1 MALKQ
6 GSISIDTE
14 NIFPIIKKW
23 LYSDKDIFIR
33 ELISNGC
40 DAVSKHKR
48 LVSLGEVNDD
58 GQPYKITVS
67 VSKKNKTLSFSDNGI
82 GMTADEID
90 KYINQVA
97 FSGAEDFFN
106 KYKDKMEESNDIIG
120 HFGLGFYSAFM
131 VASNV
136 EIDTLSY
143 QEGATPVRW
152 QSEDGMQF
160 EITEDGTRTERGT
173 TITLTIADDSDE
185 FLDEY
190 HVRRIIK
197 KYCSFLP
204 VEIYVENPDREE
216 EEAKRKE
223 EEAAKKAEERAKA
236 EAEGETVEEEP
247 EEETEPVKPTPL
259 NDTNPLW
266 LKSPKDCTDE
276 EYIDFYRKVFNV
288 YEEPLFWIHLNIDY
302 PFNLKGI
309 LYFPKLKNEFELVE
323 GEVKL
328 YNNQV
333 FVADNIKEVIPEFL
347 LLLKGVIDCPDLP
360 LNVSRSFLQ
369 NDREVGKISK
379 NIVKK
384 VADKLKSLYKNE
396 REKYEG
402 FWHDIQLFIK
412 FGCLKDQS
420 FYDRVK
426 DYIIY
431 KDLNDKYIT
440 LNEYLEEAK
449 DKHENK
455 VFYVVDKEK
464 QAQYIK
470 LFEEYGLNALVL
482 DCAIDDNFISL
493 LEYAQPGVRFKRI
506 DSDLSDVL
514 KDEDAEKD
522 EKADEEITKFFEEI
536 VGDRI
541 QKYTVES
548 LKKEDTPAV
557 ILISEESRRMMEMQK
572 RFNDLNYGF
581 DLHEEK
587 TLVIN
592 DKNPLIQKVLSMK
605 DNESKKEDVEVICNQ
620 IVDLALLANK
630 ELSADELDLFIKR
643 SNELMTRVISL

>member
-48 LVSLGEVNDD
+48 LVSLGETDGDD
-58 GQPYKITVS
+58 KPYKITVA

-120 HFGLGFYSAFM
+120 HFGLVFYSAFM
-131 VASNV
+131 VSSNV
-136 EIDTLSY
+136 EIDTLSFAP
-143 QEGATPVRW
+143 GAKPIKW
-152 QSEDGMQF
+152 QSADGMQF

-173 TITLTIADDSDE
+173 TIILTLAEDSEE

-190 HVRRIIK
+190 HLRSIIK

-204 VEIYVENPDREE
+204 VEIYVENTDKLE
-216 EEAKRKE
+216 EEAK
-223 EEAAKKAEERAKA
+223 KKAEEVAKKA
-236 EAEGETVEEEP
+236 QEGADNETSEEEP
-247 EEETEPVKPTPL
+247 KEEIKSVPL

-276 EYIDFYRKVFNV
+276 EYIKFYQQVFNV
-288 YEEPLFWIHLNIDY
+288 FDEPLFWIHLNVDY

-323 GEVKL
+323 GKVKL

-369 NDREVGKISK
+369 NDRDVSKISK
-379 NIVKK
+379 HIVKK
-384 VADKLKSLYKNE
+384 VADKLKSLCKNE
-396 REKYEG
+396 REKYES
-402 FWHDIQLFIK
+402 FWDDIQVFIK
-412 FGCLKDQS
+412 YGCLKDEG
-420 FYDRVK
+420 FYDK
-426 DYIIY
+426 IKEYILY
-431 KDLNDKYIT
+431 KDLDGKYIT
-440 LNEYLEEAK
+440 LKDYLEYAK

-455 VFYVVDKEK
+455 VFYVVDKE
-464 QAQYIK
+464 QQSQYIK
-470 LFEEYGLNALVL
+470 LFKEYDLNAVIL
-482 DCAIDDNFISL
+482 DCTIDNNFITF
-493 LEYAQPGVRFKRI
+493 LEYKESGVRFKRI

-514 KDEDAEKD
+514 KDKDEEKD
-522 EKADEEITKFFEEI
+522 EKADEEIVNFFKEKI
-536 VGDRI
+536 GDRV
-541 QKYTVES
+541 QKYSVES

-557 ILISEESRRMMEMQK
+557 ILISEESRRMMEMQS
-572 RFNDLNYGF
+572 RFAGLDYGF
-581 DLHEEK
+581 DLKEEK

-592 DKNPLIQKVLSMK
+592 DRNPLIKKVLSLR
-605 DNESKKEDVEVICNQ
+605 DDETKKEAVDVICNQ

-630 ELSADELDLFIKR
+630 ELGAEELDLFIKR
-643 SNELMTRVISL
+643 SNELMSKVISL

>member
-48 LVSLGEVNDD
+48 LVALGETDGDD
-58 GQPYKITVS
+58 KPYKITVA

-131 VASNV
+131 VSSNV
-136 EIDTLSY
+136 EIDTLSFAS
-143 QEGATPVRW
+143 GAKPIKW
-152 QSEDGMQF
+152 QSADGMQF

-173 TITLTIADDSDE
+173 TIILTLAEDSEE

-190 HVRRIIK
+190 HLRSIIK

-204 VEIYVENPDREE
+204 VEIYVENTDKLE
-216 EEAKRKE
+216 EEAKKKA
-223 EEAAKKAEERAKA
+223 EEAAKKAEEGADS
-236 EAEGETVEEEP
+236 ETSEEEP
-247 EEETEPVKPTPL
+247 KEEIKPVPL

-276 EYIDFYRKVFNV
+276 EYIKFYQQVFNV
-288 YEEPLFWIHLNIDY
+288 FDEPLFWIHLNVDY

-323 GEVKL
+323 GKVKL

-360 LNVSRSFLQ
+360 LNVSRGFLQ
-369 NDREVGKISK
+369 NDRDVSKISK
-379 NIVKK
+379 HIVKK
-384 VADKLKSLYKNE
+384 VADKLKSLCKNE
-396 REKYEG
+396 REKYES
-402 FWHDIQLFIK
+402 FWDDIQVFIK
-412 FGCLKDQS
+412 YGCLKDEG
-420 FYDRVK
+420 FYDK
-426 DYIIY
+426 IKEYILY
-431 KDLNDKYIT
+431 KDLDGKYIT
-440 LNEYLEEAK
+440 LKDYLEYAK

-455 VFYVVDKEK
+455 VFYVVDKE
-464 QAQYIK
+464 QQSQYIK
-470 LFEEYGLNALVL
+470 LFKEYDLNAVIL
-482 DCAIDDNFISL
+482 DCTIDNNFITF
-493 LEYAQPGVRFKRI
+493 LEYKESGVRFKRI

-514 KDEDAEKD
+514 KDKDEEKD
-522 EKADEEITKFFEEI
+522 EKADEEIVNFFKEKI
-536 VGDRI
+536 GDRV
-541 QKYTVES
+541 QKYSVES

-557 ILISEESRRMMEMQK
+557 ILISEESRRMMEMQS
-572 RFNDLNYGF
+572 RFAGLDYGF
-581 DLHEEK
+581 DLKEEK

-592 DKNPLIQKVLSMK
+592 DRNPLIKKVLSLR
-605 DNESKKEDVEVICNQ
+605 DDETKKEAVDVICNQ

-630 ELSADELDLFIKR
+630 ELGAEELDLFIKR
-643 SNELMTRVISL
+643 SNELMSKVISL

>member
-48 LVSLGEVNDD
+48 LVSLGETAGDD
-58 GQPYKITVS
+58 KPYKITVA

-131 VASNV
+131 VSSNV
-136 EIDTLSY
+136 EIDTLSFAS
-143 QEGATPVRW
+143 GAKPIKW
-152 QSEDGMQF
+152 QSADGMQF

-173 TITLTIADDSDE
+173 TIILTLAEDSEE

-190 HVRRIIK
+190 HLRSIIK

-204 VEIYVENPDREE
+204 VEIYVENTDKLE
-216 EEAKRKE
+216 EEAK
-223 EEAAKKAEERAKA
+223 KKAEEVAKKA
-236 EAEGETVEEEP
+236 QEGADNETSEEEP
-247 EEETEPVKPTPL
+247 KEEIKSVPL

-276 EYIDFYRKVFNV
+276 EYIKFYQQVFNV
-288 YEEPLFWIHLNIDY
+288 FDEPLFWIHLNVDY

-323 GEVKL
+323 GKVKL

-369 NDREVGKISK
+369 NDRDVSKISK
-379 NIVKK
+379 HIVKK
-384 VADKLKSLYKNE
+384 VADKLKSLCKNE
-396 REKYEG
+396 REKYES
-402 FWHDIQLFIK
+402 FWDDIQVFIK
-412 FGCLKDQS
+412 YGCLKDEG
-420 FYDRVK
+420 FYDK
-426 DYIIY
+426 IKEYILY
-431 KDLNDKYIT
+431 KDLDGKYIT
-440 LNEYLEEAK
+440 LKDYLEYAK

-455 VFYVVDKEK
+455 VFYVVDKE
-464 QAQYIK
+464 QQSQYIK
-470 LFEEYGLNALVL
+470 LFKEYDLNAVIL
-482 DCAIDDNFISL
+482 DCTIDNNFITF
-493 LEYAQPGVRFKRI
+493 LEYKESGVRFKRI

-514 KDEDAEKD
+514 KDKDEEKD
-522 EKADEEITKFFEEI
+522 EKADEEIVNFFKEKI
-536 VGDRI
+536 GDRV
-541 QKYTVES
+541 QKYSVES

-557 ILISEESRRMMEMQK
+557 ILISEESRRMMEMQS
-572 RFNDLNYGF
+572 RFAGLDYGF
-581 DLHEEK
+581 DLKEEK

-592 DKNPLIQKVLSMK
+592 DRNPLIKKVLSLR
-605 DNESKKEDVEVICNQ
+605 DDETKKEAVDVICNQ

-630 ELSADELDLFIKR
+630 ELGAEELDLFIKR
-643 SNELMTRVISL
+643 SNELMSKVISL

>member
-48 LVSLGEVNDD
+48 LVALGETDGDD
-58 GQPYKITVS
+58 KPYKITVA

-131 VASNV
+131 VSSNV
-136 EIDTLSY
+136 EIDTLSFVP
-143 QEGATPVRW
+143 GAKPIRW
-152 QSEDGMQF
+152 QSADGMQF

-173 TITLTIADDSDE
+173 TIILTLAEDSEE

-190 HVRRIIK
+190 HLRSIIK

-204 VEIYVENPDREE
+204 VEIYVENTDKLE
-216 EEAKRKE
+216 EEAKKKA
-223 EEAAKKAEERAKA
+223 EEAAKKAQ
-236 EAEGETVEEEP
+236 EGADNETSEEEP
-247 EEETEPVKPTPL
+247 KEEIKPVPL

-276 EYIDFYRKVFNV
+276 EYIKFYQQVFNV
-288 YEEPLFWIHLNIDY
+288 FDEPLFWIHLNVDY

-323 GEVKL
+323 GKVKL

-369 NDREVGKISK
+369 NDRDVSKISK
-379 NIVKK
+379 HIVKK
-384 VADKLKSLYKNE
+384 VADKLKSLCKNE
-396 REKYEG
+396 REKYES
-402 FWHDIQLFIK
+402 FWDDIQVFIK
-412 FGCLKDQS
+412 YGCLKDEG
-420 FYDRVK
+420 FYDK
-426 DYIIY
+426 IKEYILY
-431 KDLNDKYIT
+431 KDLEGKYIT
-440 LNEYLEEAK
+440 LKDYLEYAK

-455 VFYVVDKEK
+455 VFYVVDKE
-464 QAQYIK
+464 QQSQYIK
-470 LFEEYGLNALVL
+470 LFKEYDLNAVIL
-482 DCAIDDNFISL
+482 DCTIDNNFITF
-493 LEYAQPGVRFKRI
+493 LEYKESGVRFKRI

-514 KDEDAEKD
+514 KDKDEEKD
-522 EKADEEITKFFEEI
+522 EKADEEIVNFFKEKI
-536 VGDRI
+536 GDRV
-541 QKYTVES
+541 QKYSVES

-557 ILISEESRRMMEMQK
+557 ILISEESRRMMEMQS
-572 RFNDLNYGF
+572 RFAGLDYGF
-581 DLHEEK
+581 DLKEEK

-592 DKNPLIQKVLSMK
+592 DRNPLIKKVLSLR
-605 DNESKKEDVEVICNQ
+605 DDETKKEAVDVICNQ

-630 ELSADELDLFIKR
+630 ELGAEELDLFIKR
-643 SNELMTRVISL
+643 SNELMSKVISL

>member
-23 LYSDKDIFIR
+23 LYSEKDIFIR

-48 LVSLGEVNDD
+48 LVALGEVNSDD
-58 GQPYKITVS
+58 KPYKITVA
-67 VSKKNKTLSFSDNGI
+67 VSKKNKTLEFSDNGI

-131 VASNV
+131 VSSNV

-143 QEGATPVRW
+143 LEGAKPIRW
-152 QSEDGMQF
+152 QSADGMQF

-173 TITLTIADDSDE
+173 TITLTLAEDSEE

-190 HVRRIIK
+190 NLRSIIT

-204 VEIYVENPDREE
+204 VEIYLENTDRLE
-216 EEAKRKE
+216 EEAK
-223 EEAAKKAEERAKA
+223 KKAEEENKKS
-236 EAEGETVEEEP
+236 EDGSDDKTS
-247 EEETEPVKPTPL
+247 EETKDEVKPMPL

-266 LKSPKDCTDE
+266 LKSPKDCTNE
-276 EYIDFYRKVFNV
+276 EYIKFYQQVFNV
-288 YEEPLFWIHLNIDY
+288 FDEPLFWIHLNVDY

-309 LYFPKLKNEFELVE
+309 LYFPKLRNEFELVE
-323 GEVKL
+323 GKVKL

-369 NDREVGKISK
+369 NDRDVSKISK
-379 NIVKK
+379 HIVKK
-384 VADKLKSLYKNE
+384 VADKLKSLCKNE

-402 FWHDIQLFIK
+402 FWDDIQIFIK
-412 FGCLKDQS
+412 YGCLKDKS
-420 FYDRVK
+420 FYDK
-426 DYIIY
+426 IKEYILY
-431 KDLNDKYIT
+431 KDLDGKYIT
-440 LNEYLEEAK
+440 LTDYLEVAK

-455 VFYVVDKEK
+455 VFYVVDRE
-464 QAQYIK
+464 QQSQYIK
-470 LFEEYGLNALVL
+470 LFKEYGLNAVIL
-482 DCAIDDNFISL
+482 DCTIDNNFITF
-493 LEYAQPGVRFKRI
+493 LEYKEHGVRFKRI

-514 KDEDAEKD
+514 KDKDEEKD
-522 EKADEEITKFFEEI
+522 EKADEEIVNFFKEKI
-536 VGDRI
+536 GDRI
-541 QKYTVES
+541 EKYTVES

-557 ILISEESRRMMEMQK
+557 ILVSEESRRMMEMQS
-572 RFNDLNYGF
+572 RFAGLDYGF
-581 DLHEEK
+581 DLKEEK

-592 DKNPLIQKVLSMK
+592 DKNPLIKKVLSLK
-605 DNESKKEDVEVICNQ
+605 DDETKKEAVDVICNQ

-643 SNELMTRVISL
+643 SNELMSRVISL

>member
-14 NIFPIIKKW
+14 NIFTIIKKW

-48 LVSLGEVNDD
+48 LVSLGETAGDD
-58 GQPYKITVS
+58 KPYKITVA

-131 VASNV
+131 VSSNV
-136 EIDTLSY
+136 EIDTLSFAT
-143 QEGATPVRW
+143 GAKPIKW
-152 QSEDGMQF
+152 QSADGMQF

-173 TITLTIADDSDE
+173 TIILTLAEDSEE

-190 HVRRIIK
+190 HLRSIIK

-204 VEIYVENPDREE
+204 VEIYVENTDKLE
-216 EEAKRKE
+216 EEAKKKAE
-223 EEAAKKAEERAKA
+223 ETAKKAEEGADN
-236 EAEGETVEEEP
+236 ETSEEEP
-247 EEETEPVKPTPL
+247 KEEIKPVPL

-276 EYIDFYRKVFNV
+276 EYIKFYQQVFNV
-288 YEEPLFWIHLNIDY
+288 FDEPLFWIHLNVDY

-323 GEVKL
+323 GKVKL

-369 NDREVGKISK
+369 NDRDVSKISK
-379 NIVKK
+379 HIVKK
-384 VADKLKSLYKNE
+384 VADKLKSLCKNE
-396 REKYEG
+396 REKYES
-402 FWHDIQLFIK
+402 FWDDIQVFIK
-412 FGCLKDQS
+412 YGCLKDEG
-420 FYDRVK
+420 FYDK
-426 DYIIY
+426 IKEYILY
-431 KDLNDKYIT
+431 KDLDGKYIT
-440 LNEYLEEAK
+440 LKDYLEYAK

-455 VFYVVDKEK
+455 VFYVVDKE
-464 QAQYIK
+464 QQSQYIK
-470 LFEEYGLNALVL
+470 LFKEYDLNAVIL
-482 DCAIDDNFISL
+482 DCTIDNNFITF
-493 LEYAQPGVRFKRI
+493 LEYKESGVRFKRI

-514 KDEDAEKD
+514 KDKDEEKD
-522 EKADEEITKFFEEI
+522 EKADEEIVNFFKEKI
-536 VGDRI
+536 GDRV
-541 QKYTVES
+541 QKYSVES

-557 ILISEESRRMMEMQK
+557 ILISEESRRMMEMQS
-572 RFNDLNYGF
+572 RFAGLDYGF
-581 DLHEEK
+581 DLKEEK

-592 DKNPLIQKVLSMK
+592 DRNPLIKKVLSLR
-605 DNESKKEDVEVICNQ
+605 DDETKKEAVDVICNQ

-630 ELSADELDLFIKR
+630 ELGAEELDLFIKR
-643 SNELMTRVISL
+643 SNELMSKVISL

>member
-48 LVSLGEVNDD
+48 LVSLGETDGDD
-58 GQPYKITVS
+58 KPYKITVA

-131 VASNV
+131 VSSNV
-136 EIDTLSY
+136 EIDTLSFAS
-143 QEGATPVRW
+143 GAKPIKW
-152 QSEDGMQF
+152 QSADGMQF
-160 EITEDGTRTERGT
+160 EITEDGIRTERGT
-173 TITLTIADDSDE
+173 TITLTLAEDSEE

-190 HVRRIIK
+190 HLRSIIK

-204 VEIYVENPDREE
+204 VEIYVENTDKLE
-216 EEAKRKE
+216 EEAK
-223 EEAAKKAEERAKA
+223 KKAEEVAKKA
-236 EAEGETVEEEP
+236 QEGADNETSEEEP
-247 EEETEPVKPTPL
+247 KEEIKSVPL

-276 EYIDFYRKVFNV
+276 EYIKFYQQVFNV
-288 YEEPLFWIHLNIDY
+288 FDEPLFWIHLNVDY

-323 GEVKL
+323 GKVKL

-369 NDREVGKISK
+369 NDRDVSKISK
-379 NIVKK
+379 HIVKK
-384 VADKLKSLYKNE
+384 VADKLKSLCKNE
-396 REKYEG
+396 REKYES
-402 FWHDIQLFIK
+402 FWDDIQVFIK
-412 FGCLKDQS
+412 YGCLKDEG
-420 FYDRVK
+420 FYDK
-426 DYIIY
+426 IKEYILY
-431 KDLNDKYIT
+431 KDLDGKYIT
-440 LNEYLEEAK
+440 LKDYLEYAK

-455 VFYVVDKEK
+455 VFYVVDKE
-464 QAQYIK
+464 QQSQYIK
-470 LFEEYGLNALVL
+470 LFKEYDLNAVIL
-482 DCAIDDNFISL
+482 DCTIDNNFITF
-493 LEYAQPGVRFKRI
+493 LEYKESGVRFKRI

-514 KDEDAEKD
+514 KDKDEEKD
-522 EKADEEITKFFEEI
+522 EKADEEIVNFFKEKI
-536 VGDRI
+536 GDRV
-541 QKYTVES
+541 QKYSVES

-557 ILISEESRRMMEMQK
+557 ILISEESRRMMEMQS
-572 RFNDLNYGF
+572 RFAGLDYGF
-581 DLHEEK
+581 DLKEEK

-592 DKNPLIQKVLSMK
+592 DRNPLIKKVLSLR
-605 DNESKKEDVEVICNQ
+605 DDETKKEAVDVICNQ

-630 ELSADELDLFIKR
+630 ELGAEELDLFIKR
-643 SNELMTRVISL
+643 SNELMSKVISL

>member
-48 LVSLGEVNDD
+48 LVSLGKTDGDD
-58 GQPYKITVS
+58 KPYKITVA

-131 VASNV
+131 VSSNV
-136 EIDTLSY
+136 EIDTLSFAP
-143 QEGATPVRW
+143 GAKPIKW
-152 QSEDGMQF
+152 QSADGMQF

-173 TITLTIADDSDE
+173 TIILTLAEDSEE

-190 HVRRIIK
+190 HLRSIIK

-204 VEIYVENPDREE
+204 VEIYVENTDKLE
-216 EEAKRKE
+216 EEAKKKA
-223 EEAAKKAEERAKA
+223 EEAAKKAQ
-236 EAEGETVEEEP
+236 EGADNETSEEEP
-247 EEETEPVKPTPL
+247 KEEIKSVPL

-276 EYIDFYRKVFNV
+276 EYIKFYQQVFNV
-288 YEEPLFWIHLNIDY
+288 FDEPLFWIHLNVDY

-323 GEVKL
+323 GKVKL

-369 NDREVGKISK
+369 NDRDVSKISK
-379 NIVKK
+379 HIVKK
-384 VADKLKSLYKNE
+384 VADKLKSLCKNE
-396 REKYEG
+396 REKYES
-402 FWHDIQLFIK
+402 FWDDIQVFIK
-412 FGCLKDQS
+412 YGCLKDEG
-420 FYDRVK
+420 FYDK
-426 DYIIY
+426 IKEYILY
-431 KDLNDKYIT
+431 KDLDGKYIT
-440 LNEYLEEAK
+440 LKDYLEYAK

-455 VFYVVDKEK
+455 VFYVVDKE
-464 QAQYIK
+464 QQSQYIK
-470 LFEEYGLNALVL
+470 LFKEYDLNAVIL
-482 DCAIDDNFISL
+482 DCTIDNNFITF
-493 LEYAQPGVRFKRI
+493 LEYKESGVRFKRI

-514 KDEDAEKD
+514 KDKDEEKD
-522 EKADEEITKFFEEI
+522 EKADEEIVNFFKEKI
-536 VGDRI
+536 GDRV
-541 QKYTVES
+541 QKYSVES

-557 ILISEESRRMMEMQK
+557 ILISEESRRMMEMQS
-572 RFNDLNYGF
+572 RFAGLDYGF
-581 DLHEEK
+581 DLKEEK

-592 DKNPLIQKVLSMK
+592 DRNPLIKKVLSLR
-605 DNESKKEDVEVICNQ
+605 DDETKKEAVDVICNQ

-630 ELSADELDLFIKR
+630 ELGAEELDLFIKR
-643 SNELMTRVISL
+643 SNELMSKVISL

>member
-48 LVSLGEVNDD
+48 LVSLGETAGDD
-58 GQPYKITVS
+58 KPYKITVA

-82 GMTADEID
+82 GMTVDEID

-131 VASNV
+131 VSSNV
-136 EIDTLSY
+136 EIDTLSFAT
-143 QEGATPVRW
+143 GAKPIRW
-152 QSEDGMQF
+152 QSADGMQF

-173 TITLTIADDSDE
+173 TITLTLAEDSEE

-190 HVRRIIK
+190 HLRSIIK

-204 VEIYVENPDREE
+204 VEIYVENTDKLE
-216 EEAKRKE
+216 EEAEKKA
-223 EEAAKKAEERAKA
+223 EEAAKKAEEGADS
-236 EAEGETVEEEP
+236 ETSEEEP
-247 EEETEPVKPTPL
+247 KEEIKPVPL

-276 EYIDFYRKVFNV
+276 EYIKFYQQVFNV
-288 YEEPLFWIHLNIDY
+288 FDEPLFWIHLNVDY

-323 GEVKL
+323 GKVKL

-369 NDREVGKISK
+369 NDRDVSKISK
-379 NIVKK
+379 HIVKK
-384 VADKLKSLYKNE
+384 VADKLKSLCKNE
-396 REKYEG
+396 REKYES
-402 FWHDIQLFIK
+402 FWDDIQVFIK
-412 FGCLKDQS
+412 YGCLKDEG
-420 FYDRVK
+420 FYDK
-426 DYIIY
+426 IKEYILY
-431 KDLNDKYIT
+431 KDLDGKYIT
-440 LNEYLEEAK
+440 LKDYLEYAK

-455 VFYVVDKEK
+455 VFYVVDKE
-464 QAQYIK
+464 QQSQYIK
-470 LFEEYGLNALVL
+470 LFKEYDLNAVIL
-482 DCAIDDNFISL
+482 DCTIDNNFITF
-493 LEYAQPGVRFKRI
+493 LEYKESGVRFKRI

-514 KDEDAEKD
+514 KDKDEEKD
-522 EKADEEITKFFEEI
+522 EKADEEIVNFFKEKI
-536 VGDRI
+536 GDRV
-541 QKYTVES
+541 QKYSVES

-557 ILISEESRRMMEMQK
+557 ILISEESRRMM
-572 RFNDLNYGF
+572 
-581 DLHEEK
+581 
-587 TLVIN
+587 
-592 DKNPLIQKVLSMK
+592 
-605 DNESKKEDVEVICNQ
+605 
-620 IVDLALLANK
+620 
-630 ELSADELDLFIKR
+630 
-643 SNELMTRVISL
+643 